1 MSSNLGWLQSTE
13 KEKIMSLEMWIFFG
27 LIAWGAL
34 VWYLYRRSQNETSED
49 TEQQTDETDKLGDD
63 EYEDLLLTGLVLN
76 EVYNDD
82 DDTSSDNMDADGYD
96 SMDDGGGFE

>member
-1 MSSNLGWLQSTE
+1 
-13 KEKIMSLEMWIFFG
+13 MSLEMWIFFG
-27 LIAWGAL
+27 LIACGAL

-49 TEQQTDETDKLGDD
+49 TEQQTDEADKLGDD

-82 DDTSSDNMDADGYD
+82 DDTSSDDMDADGYD
-96 SMDDGGGFE
+96 SMDDGGGFDGGGFE